1 MRLSLQLQNGFYEH
15 CPGSCVF
22 PFLVKLVR
30 ALPETW
36 KVLPHLTWLS
46 ERLLIDAFARF
57 ARVGAFVPG
66 LVIGRDHEKV
76 RVPFR
81 QTA

>member
-1 MRLSLQLQNGFYEH
+1 MQLLNGFYEH
-15 CPGSCVF
+15 F
-22 PFLVKLVR
+22 PFPCTFPYVVNLVR

-46 ERLLIDAFARF
+46 ERLLIDAFAGF
-57 ARVGAFVPG
+57 VRVGAFIPC
-66 LVIGRDHEKV
+66 LVIGCDHEKV
-76 RVPFR
+76 RESFR